1 MKQTIR
7 DEQRIEHIW
16 HCISRIQAVAT
27 TTSREDLPDN
37 ELAQESLFFN
47 LMVLGE
53 AANHLSDEFHA
64 AHSEIPWSKIIGM
77 RNVLIHDYS
86 DIDFDIA
93 WRVVSHDINELAL
106 QIKPIYD
113 ALPPVEP
120 LPGIV
125 DLL

>member
-16 HCISRIQAVAT
+16 HCLSRIRAVAA

-37 ELAQESLFFN
+37 ESAQESLFFN

-53 AANHLSDEFHA
+53 AANHLSDEFYA
-64 AHSEIPWSKIIGM
+64 AHPEIPWSKIIGM

-93 WRVVSHDINELAL
+93 WRVVSHDIGELAL
-106 QIKPIYD
+106 QIKPIYE

-120 LPGIV
+120 LPDIV
-125 DLL
+125 DML

>member
-1 MKQTIR
+1 
-7 DEQRIEHIW
+7 
-16 HCISRIQAVAT
+16 
-27 TTSREDLPDN
+27 
-37 ELAQESLFFN
+37 
-47 LMVLGE
+47 
-53 AANHLSDEFHA
+53 
-64 AHSEIPWSKIIGM
+64 M

-120 LPGIV
+120 LPDIV

>member
-16 HCISRIQAVAT
+16 HCISRIQAVAV
-27 TTSREDLPDN
+27 TTSREDLPNN
-37 ELAQESLFFN
+37 ESAQESLFFN

-64 AHSEIPWSKIIGM
+64 AHPEIPWSKIIGM

-93 WRVVSHDINELAL
+93 WRVVSHDIKELVL

-120 LPGIV
+120 LPDIV

>member
-16 HCISRIQAVAT
+16 HCLSRIQAVAAT
-27 TTSREDLPDN
+27 TAREDLPNN
-37 ELAQESLFFN
+37 ESAQESLFFN

-64 AHSEIPWSKIIGM
+64 AHPEIPWSKIIGM

-86 DIDFDIA
+86 DI
-93 WRVVSHDINELAL
+93 AL
-106 QIKPIYD
+106 IS
-113 ALPPVEP
+113 
-120 LPGIV
+120 PGASSRMTSTNSRFKSSPSTMPCRR
-125 DLL
+125 

>member
-16 HCISRIQAVAT
+16 HCISRIQAVAA

-37 ELAQESLFFN
+37 ESAQESLFFN

-64 AHSEIPWSKIIGM
+64 AHPEIPWSKIIGM
-77 RNVLIHDYS
+77 RNILIHDYS

-93 WRVVSHDINELAL
+93 WRVISHDINELAL

-120 LPGIV
+120 LPDIV